1 MDEALKAKL
10 QDKSAKSG
18 QSSVQRMSVEE
29 AQKRRKCRP
38 DSTIDADDYGSH
50 VTIIIMWSIYPQK
63 HYHGTQL
70 IYFQKA

>member
-29 AQKRRKCRP
+29 AQKEGRRLFAKIRSLGC
-38 DSTIDADDYGSH
+38 
-50 VTIIIMWSIYPQK
+50 K
-63 HYHGTQL
+63 N
-70 IYFQKA
+70 